1 MEDTE
6 RPMEELVGE
15 SRTGEERGFV
25 GGSEDRE
32 NKDGAEAT
40 GAWIDDTGEIMVAEG
55 VSEMEESEVVGEI
68 GAAEDAVWETDA
80 AADEVDAAADEVDGA
95 EDDVVNGAEDDVVDG
110 AKDDVVDGA
119 EDDVVDGAE
128 DDVVNGAEDDVV
140 DGAEDDVVNGA
151 EDDVVNGA
159 EDDVVNGA
167 KDDVVDGAEDK
178 VDAPDTGIKGINPE
192 VVGVRA
198 DFDNAIDDTGE
209 MGVGEDSGMSNDESE
224 AI

>member
-55 VSEMEESEVVGEI
+55 VSEMDESEVVGEI

-80 AADEVDAAADEVDGA
+80 AADEVD
-95 EDDVVNGAEDDVVDG
+95 
-110 AKDDVVDGA
+110 
-119 EDDVVDGAE
+119 GAE

-140 DGAEDDVVNGA
+140 DGAEDDVVDGA
-151 EDDVVNGA
+151 EDNVVNGA
-159 EDDVVNGA
+159 EGVVN
-167 KDDVVDGAEDK
+167 GAEDK

-192 VVGVRA
+192 VVGARA

>member
-55 VSEMEESEVVGEI
+55 VSEMDESEVVGEI

-80 AADEVDAAADEVDGA
+80 AADEVD
-95 EDDVVNGAEDDVVDG
+95 
-110 AKDDVVDGA
+110 
-119 EDDVVDGAE
+119 GAE

-140 DGAEDDVVNGA
+140 DGAEDDVVDGA
-151 EDDVVNGA
+151 EDNVVNGA
-159 EDDVVNGA
+159 EGVVN
-167 KDDVVDGAEDK
+167 GAEDK

>member
-55 VSEMEESEVVGEI
+55 ASEMEESEVVGEI

-80 AADEVDAAADEVDGA
+80 AADEVD
-95 EDDVVNGAEDDVVDG
+95 
-110 AKDDVVDGA
+110 GA

-128 DDVVNGAEDDVV
+128 DDVVNGAKDDVV

-159 EDDVVNGA
+159 E
-167 KDDVVDGAEDK
+167 DDVVDGAEDK

>member
-1 MEDTE
+1 
-6 RPMEELVGE
+6 MEELVGE

-55 VSEMEESEVVGEI
+55 VSEMDESEVVGEI

-80 AADEVDAAADEVDGA
+80 AADEVDGAEDDVVDGA
-95 EDDVVNGAEDDVVDG
+95 EDDVVNGAE
-110 AKDDVVDGA
+110 DDVVDGA

-140 DGAEDDVVNGA
+140 DGAEDDVVDGA
-151 EDDVVNGA
+151 EDNVVNS
-159 EDDVVNGA
+159 
-167 KDDVVDGAEDK
+167 AEDK

-192 VVGVRA
+192 VVGARA

>member
-55 VSEMEESEVVGEI
+55 VSEMDESEVVGEI

-80 AADEVDAAADEVDGA
+80 AADEVD
-95 EDDVVNGAEDDVVDG
+95 
-110 AKDDVVDGA
+110 
-119 EDDVVDGAE
+119 
-128 DDVVNGAEDDVV
+128 GAEDDVV

-159 EDDVVNGA
+159 EDDVVDGA
-167 KDDVVDGAEDK
+167 EDDVVDNAEGVVNGAEDK

-192 VVGVRA
+192 VVGARA

>member
-1 MEDTE
+1 
-6 RPMEELVGE
+6 MEELVGE

-55 VSEMEESEVVGEI
+55 VSEMDESEVVGEI

-80 AADEVDAAADEVDGA
+80 AADEVD
-95 EDDVVNGAEDDVVDG
+95 
-110 AKDDVVDGA
+110 
-119 EDDVVDGAE
+119 
-128 DDVVNGAEDDVV
+128 
-140 DGAEDDVVNGA
+140 GAEDDVVNGA

-159 EDDVVNGA
+159 EDDVVDGAEDNVVNGA
-167 KDDVVDGAEDK
+167 EGVVNGAEDK

-192 VVGVRA
+192 VVGARA

>member
-55 VSEMEESEVVGEI
+55 VSEMDESEVVGEI

-80 AADEVDAAADEVDGA
+80 AADEVDGA
-95 EDDVVNGAEDDVVDG
+95 E
-110 AKDDVVDGA
+110 DDVVDGA

-128 DDVVNGAEDDVV
+128 DNVVN
-140 DGAEDDVVNGA
+140 
-151 EDDVVNGA
+151 
-159 EDDVVNGA
+159 
-167 KDDVVDGAEDK
+167 GAEDK

>member
-1 MEDTE
+1 
-6 RPMEELVGE
+6 MEELVGE

-55 VSEMEESEVVGEI
+55 VSEMDESEVVGEI

-80 AADEVDAAADEVDGA
+80 AADE
-95 EDDVVNGAEDDVVDG
+95 
-110 AKDDVVDGA
+110 
-119 EDDVVDGAE
+119 VDGAE

-151 EDDVVNGA
+151 EGVVN
-159 EDDVVNGA
+159 
-167 KDDVVDGAEDK
+167 GAEDK

-192 VVGVRA
+192 VVGARA

>member
-55 VSEMEESEVVGEI
+55 VSEMDESEVVGEI

-80 AADEVDAAADEVDGA
+80 
-95 EDDVVNGAEDDVVDG
+95 
-110 AKDDVVDGA
+110 GA

-140 DGAEDDVVNGA
+140 DGAEDDVVDGA
-151 EDDVVNGA
+151 EDNVVNS
-159 EDDVVNGA
+159 
-167 KDDVVDGAEDK
+167 AEDK

>member
-1 MEDTE
+1 
-6 RPMEELVGE
+6 MEELVGE

-55 VSEMEESEVVGEI
+55 VSEMDESEVVGEI

-80 AADEVDAAADEVDGA
+80 AADEVDGA
-95 EDDVVNGAEDDVVDG
+95 E
-110 AKDDVVDGA
+110 DDVVDGA

-128 DDVVNGAEDDVV
+128 DDVV
-140 DGAEDDVVNGA
+140 DGAEDNVVN
-151 EDDVVNGA
+151 
-159 EDDVVNGA
+159 
-167 KDDVVDGAEDK
+167 GAEDK

-192 VVGVRA
+192 VVGARA

>member
-55 VSEMEESEVVGEI
+55 VSEMDESEVVGEI

-80 AADEVDAAADEVDGA
+80 AADEVD
-95 EDDVVNGAEDDVVDG
+95 
-110 AKDDVVDGA
+110 
-119 EDDVVDGAE
+119 
-128 DDVVNGAEDDVV
+128 
-140 DGAEDDVVNGA
+140 GAEDDVVNGA

-159 EDDVVNGA
+159 EDDVV
-167 KDDVVDGAEDK
+167 DGAED
-178 VDAPDTGIKGINPE
+178 N
-192 VVGVRA
+192 VVNGA
-198 DFDNAIDDTGE
+198 ELSLIH
-209 MGVGEDSGMSNDESE
+209 
-224 AI
+224 I

>member
-1 MEDTE
+1 
-6 RPMEELVGE
+6 MEELVGE

-55 VSEMEESEVVGEI
+55 VSEMDESEVVGEI

-80 AADEVDAAADEVDGA
+80 AADEVD
-95 EDDVVNGAEDDVVDG
+95 
-110 AKDDVVDGA
+110 
-119 EDDVVDGAE
+119 GAE

-140 DGAEDDVVNGA
+140 DGAEDNVVNGA
-151 EDDVVNGA
+151 EGVVN
-159 EDDVVNGA
+159 
-167 KDDVVDGAEDK
+167 GAEDK

-192 VVGVRA
+192 VVGARA

>member
-55 VSEMEESEVVGEI
+55 VSEMDESEVVGEI

-80 AADEVDAAADEVDGA
+80 AADEVD
-95 EDDVVNGAEDDVVDG
+95 
-110 AKDDVVDGA
+110 GA

-128 DDVVNGAEDDVV
+128 DNVVN
-140 DGAEDDVVNGA
+140 
-151 EDDVVNGA
+151 
-159 EDDVVNGA
+159 
-167 KDDVVDGAEDK
+167 GAEDK

>member
-1 MEDTE
+1 
-6 RPMEELVGE
+6 MEELVGE

-55 VSEMEESEVVGEI
+55 VSEMDESEVVGEI

-80 AADEVDAAADEVDGA
+80 AADE
-95 EDDVVNGAEDDVVDG
+95 
-110 AKDDVVDGA
+110 VDGA

-140 DGAEDDVVNGA
+140 DGAEDNVVNGA
-151 EDDVVNGA
+151 EGVVN
-159 EDDVVNGA
+159 
-167 KDDVVDGAEDK
+167 GAEDK

>member
-55 VSEMEESEVVGEI
+55 VSEMDESEGVGEI

-80 AADEVDAAADEVDGA
+80 AADE
-95 EDDVVNGAEDDVVDG
+95 
-110 AKDDVVDGA
+110 
-119 EDDVVDGAE
+119 
-128 DDVVNGAEDDVV
+128 V

-159 EDDVVNGA
+159 EDDVVDGA
-167 KDDVVDGAEDK
+167 EDDVVDGAEDDVVDGAEDNVVNGAEGVVNGAEDK

-192 VVGVRA
+192 VVGARA

>member
-1 MEDTE
+1 
-6 RPMEELVGE
+6 MEELVGE

-55 VSEMEESEVVGEI
+55 VSEMDESEVVGEI

-80 AADEVDAAADEVDGA
+80 AADEVD
-95 EDDVVNGAEDDVVDG
+95 
-110 AKDDVVDGA
+110 GA

-128 DDVVNGAEDDVV
+128 DNVVNGAE
-140 DGAEDDVVNGA
+140 GVVN
-151 EDDVVNGA
+151 
-159 EDDVVNGA
+159 
-167 KDDVVDGAEDK
+167 GAEDK

-192 VVGVRA
+192 VVGARA

>member
-55 VSEMEESEVVGEI
+55 VSEMDESEVVGEI
-68 GAAEDAVWETDA
+68 GAAEDAVWETDG
-80 AADEVDAAADEVDGA
+80 AADE
-95 EDDVVNGAEDDVVDG
+95 
-110 AKDDVVDGA
+110 
-119 EDDVVDGAE
+119 
-128 DDVVNGAEDDVV
+128 V

-159 EDDVVNGA
+159 EDDVVDGA
-167 KDDVVDGAEDK
+167 EDDVVDGAEDNVVNGAEGVVNGAEDK

-192 VVGVRA
+192 VVGARA

>member
-1 MEDTE
+1 
-6 RPMEELVGE
+6 MEELVGE

-55 VSEMEESEVVGEI
+55 VSEMDESEVVGEI

-80 AADEVDAAADEVDGA
+80 AADEVDGA
-95 EDDVVNGAEDDVVDG
+95 E
-110 AKDDVVDGA
+110 DDVVDGA

-128 DDVVNGAEDDVV
+128 DNVVN
-140 DGAEDDVVNGA
+140 
-151 EDDVVNGA
+151 
-159 EDDVVNGA
+159 
-167 KDDVVDGAEDK
+167 GAEDK

-192 VVGVRA
+192 VVGARA

>member
-55 VSEMEESEVVGEI
+55 VSEMDESEVVGEI

-80 AADEVDAAADEVDGA
+80 AADEVD
-95 EDDVVNGAEDDVVDG
+95 
-110 AKDDVVDGA
+110 
-119 EDDVVDGAE
+119 GAE

-140 DGAEDDVVNGA
+140 DGAEDDVVDNA
-151 EDDVVNGA
+151 EGVVN
-159 EDDVVNGA
+159 
-167 KDDVVDGAEDK
+167 GAEDK

-192 VVGVRA
+192 VVGARA

>member
-55 VSEMEESEVVGEI
+55 ASEMEESEVVGEI

-80 AADEVDAAADEVDGA
+80 AADEVD
-95 EDDVVNGAEDDVVDG
+95 GAEDDVVDG
-110 AKDDVVDGA
+110 T
-119 EDDVVDGAE
+119 EDDVVD
-128 DDVVNGAEDDVV
+128 
-140 DGAEDDVVNGA
+140 
-151 EDDVVNGA
+151 GA

-167 KDDVVDGAEDK
+167 KDDVVDGAKDK

>member
-55 VSEMEESEVVGEI
+55 VSEMDESEVVGEI

-80 AADEVDAAADEVDGA
+80 AADEVDGA
-95 EDDVVNGAEDDVVDG
+95 EDDVVN
-110 AKDDVVDGA
+110 
-119 EDDVVDGAE
+119 GAE

-151 EDDVVNGA
+151 EDDVVDGA
-159 EDDVVNGA
+159 EDNVVDGAEDNVVNGA
-167 KDDVVDGAEDK
+167 EGVVNGAEDK

-192 VVGVRA
+192 VVGARA

>member
-55 VSEMEESEVVGEI
+55 VSEMDESEVVGEI

-80 AADEVDAAADEVDGA
+80 AADEVD
-95 EDDVVNGAEDDVVDG
+95 
-110 AKDDVVDGA
+110 GA

-128 DDVVNGAEDDVV
+128 DDVVNS
-140 DGAEDDVVNGA
+140 
-151 EDDVVNGA
+151 
-159 EDDVVNGA
+159 
-167 KDDVVDGAEDK
+167 AEDK

-192 VVGVRA
+192 VVGARA

>member
-55 VSEMEESEVVGEI
+55 VSEMDESEVVGEI

-80 AADEVDAAADEVDGA
+80 AADEVD
-95 EDDVVNGAEDDVVDG
+95 
-110 AKDDVVDGA
+110 
-119 EDDVVDGAE
+119 
-128 DDVVNGAEDDVV
+128 GAEDDVV

-159 EDDVVNGA
+159 EDDVVDGA
-167 KDDVVDGAEDK
+167 EDDVVDGAEDDVVDGAEDNVVNGAEDK

>member
-55 VSEMEESEVVGEI
+55 VSEMDESEVVGEI

-80 AADEVDAAADEVDGA
+80 AADE
-95 EDDVVNGAEDDVVDG
+95 
-110 AKDDVVDGA
+110 VDGA

-140 DGAEDDVVNGA
+140 DGAEDNVVNS
-151 EDDVVNGA
+151 
-159 EDDVVNGA
+159 
-167 KDDVVDGAEDK
+167 AEDK

-192 VVGVRA
+192 VVGARA

>member
-55 VSEMEESEVVGEI
+55 VSEMDESEVVGEI

-80 AADEVDAAADEVDGA
+80 AADEVD
-95 EDDVVNGAEDDVVDG
+95 
-110 AKDDVVDGA
+110 
-119 EDDVVDGAE
+119 
-128 DDVVNGAEDDVV
+128 
-140 DGAEDDVVNGA
+140 GAEDDVVNGA

-159 EDDVVNGA
+159 EDDVVDGAEDNVVNGA
-167 KDDVVDGAEDK
+167 EGVVNGAEDK

-192 VVGVRA
+192 VVGARA

>member
-55 VSEMEESEVVGEI
+55 VSEMDESEVVGEI

-80 AADEVDAAADEVDGA
+80 AADEVD
-95 EDDVVNGAEDDVVDG
+95 
-110 AKDDVVDGA
+110 GA

-128 DDVVNGAEDDVV
+128 DNVVN
-140 DGAEDDVVNGA
+140 
-151 EDDVVNGA
+151 
-159 EDDVVNGA
+159 
-167 KDDVVDGAEDK
+167 GAEDK

-192 VVGVRA
+192 VVGARA

>member
-55 VSEMEESEVVGEI
+55 VSEMDESEVVGEI

-80 AADEVDAAADEVDGA
+80 AADE
-95 EDDVVNGAEDDVVDG
+95 
-110 AKDDVVDGA
+110 VDGA

-140 DGAEDDVVNGA
+140 DGAEDDVVDGA
-151 EDDVVNGA
+151 EDNVVNS
-159 EDDVVNGA
+159 
-167 KDDVVDGAEDK
+167 AEDK

>member
-55 VSEMEESEVVGEI
+55 VSEMDESEVVGEI

-80 AADEVDAAADEVDGA
+80 AADE
-95 EDDVVNGAEDDVVDG
+95 
-110 AKDDVVDGA
+110 VDGA

-140 DGAEDDVVNGA
+140 DGAEDDVVDGA
-151 EDDVVNGA
+151 EDNVVNS
-159 EDDVVNGA
+159 
-167 KDDVVDGAEDK
+167 AEDK

-192 VVGVRA
+192 VVGARA

>member
-80 AADEVDAAADEVDGA
+80 AADEVDGA
-95 EDDVVNGAEDDVVDG
+95 E
-110 AKDDVVDGA
+110 DDVVDGA

-128 DDVVNGAEDDVV
+128 DDVVD
-140 DGAEDDVVNGA
+140 GA

>member
-55 VSEMEESEVVGEI
+55 VSEMDESEVVGEI

-80 AADEVDAAADEVDGA
+80 AADEVDGA
-95 EDDVVNGAEDDVVDG
+95 E
-110 AKDDVVDGA
+110 DDVVDGA

-128 DDVVNGAEDDVV
+128 DNVVN
-140 DGAEDDVVNGA
+140 
-151 EDDVVNGA
+151 
-159 EDDVVNGA
+159 
-167 KDDVVDGAEDK
+167 GAEDK

-192 VVGVRA
+192 VVGARA

>member
-80 AADEVDAAADEVDGA
+80 AADEVD
-95 EDDVVNGAEDDVVDG
+95 GAEDDVVD
-110 AKDDVVDGA
+110 
-119 EDDVVDGAE
+119 
-128 DDVVNGAEDDVV
+128 
-140 DGAEDDVVNGA
+140 GA

>member
-55 VSEMEESEVVGEI
+55 ASEMEESEVVGEI

-95 EDDVVNGAEDDVVDG
+95 EDDVVD
-110 AKDDVVDGA
+110 
-119 EDDVVDGAE
+119 
-128 DDVVNGAEDDVV
+128 
-140 DGAEDDVVNGA
+140 GA

>member
-55 VSEMEESEVVGEI
+55 VSEMDESEVVGEI
-68 GAAEDAVWETDA
+68 GAAEDAVWET
-80 AADEVDAAADEVDGA
+80 VAAADEVDGA
-95 EDDVVNGAEDDVVDG
+95 EDDVV
-110 AKDDVVDGA
+110 DGA
-119 EDDVVDGAE
+119 EDN
-128 DDVVNGAEDDVV
+128 VVNS
-140 DGAEDDVVNGA
+140 
-151 EDDVVNGA
+151 
-159 EDDVVNGA
+159 
-167 KDDVVDGAEDK
+167 AEDK

-192 VVGVRA
+192 VVGARA

>member
-55 VSEMEESEVVGEI
+55 VSEMDESEVVGEI

-80 AADEVDAAADEVDGA
+80 AADEVD
-95 EDDVVNGAEDDVVDG
+95 
-110 AKDDVVDGA
+110 GA

-128 DDVVNGAEDDVV
+128 DNVVNS
-140 DGAEDDVVNGA
+140 
-151 EDDVVNGA
+151 
-159 EDDVVNGA
+159 
-167 KDDVVDGAEDK
+167 AEDK

-192 VVGVRA
+192 VVGARA

>member
-140 DGAEDDVVNGA
+140 
-151 EDDVVNGA
+151 NGA

>member
-55 VSEMEESEVVGEI
+55 ASEMEESEVVGEI

-80 AADEVDAAADEVDGA
+80 AADEVD
-95 EDDVVNGAEDDVVDG
+95 
-110 AKDDVVDGA
+110 GA

-128 DDVVNGAEDDVV
+128 DDVVNGAE
-140 DGAEDDVVNGA
+140 
-151 EDDVVNGA
+151 
-159 EDDVVNGA
+159 
-167 KDDVVDGAEDK
+167 DDVVDGAEDK

>member
-55 VSEMEESEVVGEI
+55 VSEMDESEVVGEI

-80 AADEVDAAADEVDGA
+80 AADEVDGA
-95 EDDVVNGAEDDVVDG
+95 E
-110 AKDDVVDGA
+110 DDVVDGA

-128 DDVVNGAEDDVV
+128 DDVVNS
-140 DGAEDDVVNGA
+140 
-151 EDDVVNGA
+151 
-159 EDDVVNGA
+159 
-167 KDDVVDGAEDK
+167 AEDK

-192 VVGVRA
+192 VVGARA

>member
-80 AADEVDAAADEVDGA
+80 AADEVDGA

-110 AKDDVVDGA
+110 AEDDVVTGA

-140 DGAEDDVVNGA
+140 DGAEDNVVN
-151 EDDVVNGA
+151 
-159 EDDVVNGA
+159 
-167 KDDVVDGAEDK
+167 GAEDK

>member
-55 VSEMEESEVVGEI
+55 VSEMDESEVVGEI

-80 AADEVDAAADEVDGA
+80 AADEVDGA
-95 EDDVVNGAEDDVVDG
+95 EDDVVN
-110 AKDDVVDGA
+110 
-119 EDDVVDGAE
+119 GAE

-151 EDDVVNGA
+151 EDDVVDGAEDNVVNGA